1 MSSRSSHTPMPK
13 LSRLEVKVIASGSRR
28 RWTDE
33 EKARIVAESFDGP
46 RLVWATARRY
56 RLTPSQMFAWRR
68 RLASAA
74 ASQSATTQT
83 APTFTPLYVAC
94 ESAEIATA
102 ALAEAK
108 REPGPTG
115 RMEIALVNGCRI
127 IVGAD
132 VDAPALA
139 RVVDVLERRA

>member
-1 MSSRSSHTPMPK
+1 MPSHTPMSK
-13 LSRLEVKVIASGSRR
+13 LSRLEVIANGARR

-46 RLVWATARRY
+46 RRVSATARRY
-56 RLTPSQMFAWRR
+56 GLTPSQLFTWRR
-68 RLASAA
+68 QLASAA
-74 ASQSATTQT
+74 ASQSAATQT
-83 APTFTPLYVAC
+83 APTFTPVC
-94 ESAEIATA
+94 EPAEIAPA

-115 RMEIALVNGCRI
+115 RMEIALANGRRI

-132 VDAPALA
+132 VDARALA

>member
-1 MSSRSSHTPMPK
+1 MPK
-13 LSRLEVKVIASGSRR
+13 LSRLEVIANGARR

-46 RLVWATARRY
+46 RRVSATARRY
-56 RLTPSQMFAWRR
+56 GLTPSQLFTWRR
-68 RLASAA
+68 QLASAA
-74 ASQSATTQT
+74 ASQSAATQT
-83 APTFTPLYVAC
+83 APTFTPVYVAC
-94 ESAEIATA
+94 EPAEIATA

-115 RMEIALVNGCRI
+115 RMEIALANGRRI